1 MMLLERWVVATVLGL
16 ATPLV
21 STAAQPYA
29 PQQAPDGQT
38 QQPVKTG
45 QDRAKAPDSQD
56 PQAANADDDQD
67 EKPGTSAYD
76 RDTPPED
83 QNPTK
88 AGDDHPAMPAQT
100 GEEQDAKPA
109 ISAYDRDI
117 PPEDQNQAKTGDD
130 QDAKPGKVAQDQ
142 EAQPNSSD
150 GQNPAKA
157 PEHALAASP
166 ATPAQA
172 EQQQLEKDSATLLRL
187 VQELKVEVEKAG
199 SNTLSLAALRKAD
212 EIQRLAK
219 DLKERMKEQGQTSQN
234 KP

>member
-16 ATPLV
+16 AMPFV

-29 PQQAPDGQT
+29 PQQAPVAQ
-38 QQPVKTG
+38 
-45 QDRAKAPDSQD
+45 AKAPDSQD

-88 AGDDHPAMPAQT
+88 AGDDHPAVPAQA

-109 ISAYDRDI
+109 ISAYDRDTS
-117 PPEDQNQAKTGDD
+117 PDDQNPTKAGDD
-130 QDAKPGKVAQDQ
+130 QDAKPAKVAQE
-142 EAQPNSSD
+142 EAQPNKSSD
-150 GQNPAKA
+150 GQTPAQV
-157 PEHALAASP
+157 PEHALALAP
-166 ATPAQA
+166 ATPEQA

-219 DLKERMKEQGQTSQN
+219 NLKEKMKEQGQAFQN